1 MPRTLIVEKSNP
13 PRLMFTLDPNAP
25 HLFDAL
31 WPSIGFNYLYWGGA
45 IQEAVLQTPWDYVIR
60 DDKIVYEPA
69 NNSESAREN
78 AARARLLM
86 QLARATNRH
95 RRQFIKED
103 LIGQDLVYGL
113 KAQEA
118 HRFLQDVNQRPEGFP
133 WLQNAASFEGLTME
147 QSARQIIFRYT
158 QAQELLNH
166 TENQRRMFT
175 RRILTTPWNQ
185 LETVANELR
194 DYERRG

>member
-1 MPRTLIVEKSNP
+1 MSRTLIVEKCDP
-13 PRLMFTLDPNAP
+13 PRLAFTADANAP
-25 HLFDAL
+25 LLFDAL
-31 WPSIGFNYLYWGGA
+31 WPSIGFNYLYWSEPLDSKV
-45 IQEAVLQTPWDYVIR
+45 IQAPWNYVIR
-60 DDKIVYEPA
+60 DNKIVYEPS
-69 NNSESAREN
+69 NNTESAREN

-103 LIGQDLVYGL
+103 LLGQDLVYGM

>member
-1 MPRTLIVEKSNP
+1 MSRTLIVEKCDP
-13 PRLMFTLDPNAP
+13 PRLAFTADAHAP
-25 HLFDAL
+25 LLFDAL
-31 WPSIGFNYLYWGGA
+31 WPSIGFNYLYWSES
-45 IQEAVLQTPWDYVIR
+45 IDSAVLQAPWNYVIR
-60 DDKIVYEPA
+60 DNKIVYEPS
-69 NNSESAREN
+69 NNTESAREN

-103 LIGQDLVYGL
+103 LLGQDLVYGL

-118 HRFLQDVNQRPEGFP
+118 QRFLTDVNQRPEGFP